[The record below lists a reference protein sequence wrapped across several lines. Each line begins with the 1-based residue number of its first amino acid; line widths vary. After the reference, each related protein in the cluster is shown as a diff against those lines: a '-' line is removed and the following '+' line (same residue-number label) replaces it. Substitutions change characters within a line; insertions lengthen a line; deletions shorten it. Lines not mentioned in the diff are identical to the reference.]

1 MKVVWTISPLNA
13 SGFQWLTFQMFF
25 NDEHSR
31 CFLEDV
37 PGRCFIEG
45 AEEFTKKSIA
55 QSDIWE
61 GIVDDDIPEVDA
73 WSNMAD
79 EHLGENDREL

>member
-1 MKVVWTISPLNA
+1 MTNIPDVSWK
-13 SGFQWLTFQMFF
+13 M
-25 NDEHSR
+25 
-31 CFLEDV
+31 FLEDV
-37 PGRCFIEG
+37 SG

-79 EHLGENDREL
+79 EHLGENDRGL